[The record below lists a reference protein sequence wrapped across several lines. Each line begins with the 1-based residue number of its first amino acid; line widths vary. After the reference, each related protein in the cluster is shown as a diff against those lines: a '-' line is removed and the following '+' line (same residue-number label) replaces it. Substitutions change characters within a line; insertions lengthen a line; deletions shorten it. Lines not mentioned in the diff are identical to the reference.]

1 MAINSL
7 GVKKVGGVSQRA
19 GHVGGGVGARG
30 TARLA
35 LAAGLALSVTGA
47 SLLAEPATTV
57 NPATPATST
66 TPTTPTPPTTPAPPT
81 TPTTPATTQPAA
93 PAPGAPTG
101 GTFVVGSGAAG
112 QGRIAARPGAQ
123 QRLARGPTKPAMIE
137 LEELARQPR
146 IRVART
152 LPQMAG
158 QPAPAVA
165 TATAAAAAADGAR
178 VMIPEGPRK
187 RPAGLDI
194 RAALVPS
201 AEPSELKPSTPQ
213 LNWPKVSVPVLATV
227 EGGSNATVTQV
238 LAPPTVATVTPIE
251 VGGGALLGAAPQSDA
266 PVVEPVI
273 VVGGGGV
280 REISSTMAIAPSTVE
295 PAMPILA
302 PMVAQ
307 VASPLLAEPATP
319 MVAQVASP
327 VLAEPAAP
335 MVAQV
340 ASPVLAE
347 PAAPMVAQVVAPISA
362 PFELV
367 QIAPAAVP
375 LVAVPDERPVVLAR
389 GDSVRPSPVVLDA
402 GTTRA
407 MHREPITARASSE
420 RLRSSEP
427 SVRPGVSGGGAT
439 QVPPA
444 IAPLPKLRFP
454 AQPVQPVWTPT
465 VITLAEPV
473 PVAVPVPEP
482 VLAPVIV
489 EAPVLAPV
497 RSEFDPKLTAALPS
511 ALSGM
516 SGPLVQATPLVLA
529 PVVLAPVMLAPEVV
543 ALEPNMP
550 EPVAVTAE
558 IAPPQFAAAPAGA
571 SAPLT
576 PSTPSTSPTTS
587 TPFSPTLARMP
598 GQTIATSREAAGE
611 STLALPCLASDPAL
625 KGIAVLPAPASSSE
639 RPGTDAFAALVPEPI
654 PHLPAG
660 GPASEPS
667 SASTGTDTGG
677 PRLGGDGRRSSMSV
691 KPPVSDD
698 PFAAAVAAAGKGLAS
713 VPTAALRPEIEPAS
727 VPAPFESLV
736 PLASLAPLAPLAPSA
751 PIAASPARAAESV
764 TIAAPEQAAVAAA
777 PDLPVLARASER
789 LGNDVKP
796 APAAGSAL
804 DPFSASGRQVAMR
817 VVELSGTPGMVQVLT
832 EGGTDWR
839 LAELNQESS
848 GKFTLRTGGDAGAL
862 VLLDGQA
869 RLRVGRLSRVDV
881 RSMNAGPGAG
891 SGGGPGAIGSGGA
904 LGGSSAGERRVVVAL
919 TRGRVAVIPGPGQM
933 VNVYTPQSLIAVR
946 EPTEIIHDTA
956 SGTRTLPYDPKGVAE
971 VPTP

>member
-1 MAINSL
+1 VELAGGGWSECSAGAGEIDFTDNTMAINSL

-57 NPATPATST
+57 NPATPTTST
-66 TPTTPTPPTTPAPPT
+66 TPTTPTTPATPT
-81 TPTTPATTQPAA
+81 APTTPATTRPAA

-112 QGRIAARPGAQ
+112 QGRISARPGAQ

-158 QPAPAVA
+158 QPAPAV
-165 TATAAAAAADGAR
+165 ATAAAAAADGAR

-213 LNWPKVSVPVLATV
+213 LNWPKVIAPVLATV
-227 EGGSNATVTQV
+227 EGGSNATATQV
-238 LAPPTVATVTPIE
+238 LASPTVATVTPIE
-251 VGGGALLGAAPQSDA
+251 VGGGALLGAAPQSVA

-340 ASPVLAE
+340 
-347 PAAPMVAQVVAPISA
+347 VAPISA

-375 LVAVPDERPVVLAR
+375 LVAVPDERPVLLAR

-454 AQPVQPVWTPT
+454 EQPVQPVRTPT
-465 VITLAEPV
+465 VITLAEPL
-473 PVAVPVPEP
+473 PVAVLVAEP

-516 SGPLVQATPLVLA
+516 SGPLVQATPLELA
-529 PVVLAPVMLAPEVV
+529 PVVLAPEVV

-611 STLALPCLASDPAL
+611 STLALPSLASDPAL

-713 VPTAALRPEIEPAS
+713 VPTAAFRPEIEPAS
-727 VPAPFESLV
+727 VPAPFESLA
-736 PLASLAPLAPLAPSA
+736 PLAPLAPLASLAPTA

-804 DPFSASGRQVAMR
+804 DPFSVSGRQVAMR

-891 SGGGPGAIGSGGA
+891 SGSGPGAIGSGGA